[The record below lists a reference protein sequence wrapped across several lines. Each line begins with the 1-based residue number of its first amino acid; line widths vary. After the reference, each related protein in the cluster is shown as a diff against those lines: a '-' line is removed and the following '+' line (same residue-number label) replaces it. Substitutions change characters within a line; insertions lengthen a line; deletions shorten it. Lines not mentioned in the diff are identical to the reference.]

1 MTDIK
6 DFELYDWFAGQALAG
21 ILSNSHYPPQSSG
34 EPMDQYVA
42 RVTDGCISDRQ
53 RHDQGRPQAE
63 KGTHRRVVGPRHAA
77 DRRERSRIMAS
88 RGESRQRRDQALAS
102 G

>member
-1 MTDIK
+1 MPEIK

-42 RVTDGCISDRQ
+42 RVTDTAYRIANAMIKE
-53 RHDQGRPQAE
+53 GRRLKKE
-63 KGTHRRVVGPRHAA
+63 RTAA
-77 DRRERSRIMAS
+77 W
-88 RGESRQRRDQALAS
+88 
-102 G
+102 

>member
-42 RVTDGCISDRQ
+42 RVTDAAYRIANAMIKE
-53 RHDQGRPQAE
+53 GRRLKKE
-63 KGTHRRVVGPRHAA
+63 RTAA
-77 DRRERSRIMAS
+77 W
-88 RGESRQRRDQALAS
+88 
-102 G
+102 